1 MESVSAKLMLC
12 CCFRSLVACRAGCT
26 ACCQYHF
33 GIQIQSLW
41 EDGGYWVRSCSL
53 MLSVSSGLNLGGI
66 KIVENSIA
74 IMRWLQVTILK
85 YSGKAAFFLN
95 FVSSSVNWGMVRF
108 YWVHIPG
115 RNTRVFL
122 PTFCLLPLTSSS
134 FFSSIILV
142 MCYR

>member
-1 MESVSAKLMLC
+1 MESVSAKPMPC

-33 GIQIQSLW
+33 GIQIQSWW
-41 EDGGYWVRSCSL
+41 EDGGYWVRSCPL
-53 MLSVSSGLNLGGI
+53 MLSVNSGLNFGGI

-74 IMRWLQVTILK
+74 IMRWLQLTILK
-85 YSGKAAFFLN
+85 CSGKAAFFLD
-95 FVSSSVNWGMVRF
+95 FVSSSVNWKMVRF

-122 PTFCLLPLTSSS
+122 STFCLLPLTSSS

-142 MCYR
+142 ICYR